1 MLYEDYEHN
10 DDDGNYDTMDYILR
24 QLGLRK
30 YDYDLYSDI
39 LEDDNDDY
47 DYEDN
52 FLSSI
57 KSDPTLTEPETDPTS
72 ASSLILLLSICG
84 GVVFL
89 VIIMSIMFV
98 IIFVARDEFKE
109 RKRKSH
115 YYKPE

>member
-30 YDYDLYSDI
+30 YDYDLYNDVF
-39 LEDDNDDY
+39 EDDDNDY
-47 DYEDN
+47 DYEEN
-52 FLSSI
+52 YLSSV
-57 KSDPTLTEPETDPTS
+57 KTDPTSTEPETDPIS
-72 ASSLILLLSICG
+72 AYSLILLLSICG

-98 IIFVARDEFKE
+98 IIFVARDKFKE

-115 YYKPE
+115 YKRE